1 MDKWVEIRTAYQVAK
16 LGTVSAAAQSLG
28 IHRATVNRHI
38 DALEAHLGTK
48 LFQRHGRGY
57 VLTETGEAF
66 LAVATRTEEMLG
78 DFVGRIRAGQSELTG
93 EIIVTTLP
101 PLAGLL
107 MPPIRDFRAKHAKT
121 RVVLLTQ
128 DELLKLE
135 YGEAHVA
142 VRTGRRPE
150 QDDYVVQRFLDLPL
164 APYASEAYIRR
175 KGLPKDDGDLSG
187 HDFIGVPG
195 IKAHSPV
202 EAWLSQAVP
211 PEQIVLKTSD
221 PRISQ
226 DAVSAGIGIGFLP
239 VPYAGLTPDLKQVWP
254 AREDWSVPLWLVTH
268 VDLHRTEKVQA
279 MLSCIK
285 EGPGRYGG

>member
-1 MDKWVEIRTAYQVAK
+1 MDKWVEIRTAYHVAK
-16 LGTVSAAAQSLG
+16 LGTVSAAAEELG

-66 LAVATRTEEMLG
+66 LAVASRTDEMLG
-78 DFVGRIRAGQSELTG
+78 DFTGRVRAGQSDISG
-93 EIIVTTLP
+93 EIIITTLP

-107 MPPIRDFRAKHAKT
+107 MPPIRDFREKHPRT
-121 RVVLLTQ
+121 SVVLLAQ
-128 DELLKLE
+128 DEVLRLE

-142 VRTGRRPE
+142 MRAGRRPE
-150 QDDYVVQRFLDLPL
+150 QDDYVVQKFLDLPL
-164 APYASEAYIRR
+164 APYASADYIRR
-175 KGLPKDDGDLSG
+175 KGLPKGDNDLAG
-187 HDFIGVPG
+187 HDFIGNPNLKG
-195 IKAHSPV
+195 RSPV

-211 PEQIVLKTSD
+211 HEQIVLKSSH

-226 DAVSAGIGIGFLP
+226 EAISAGIGIGFLP
-239 VPYAGLTPDLKQVWP
+239 VPYAGITPELQQVWP
-254 AREDWSVPLWLVTH
+254 PREGWSVPLWLVTH
-268 VDLHRTEKVQA
+268 VDLHRTDKVQA

-285 EGPGRYGG
+285 EAPGRYEA